1 MEEYR
6 RIKLISGTGQT
17 VEIAEDADDYCLDQ
31 DGLDLGEAAGTHNM
45 TQFIDLIGKHWDSTV
60 LNPRDISIIGW
71 IIGPDLTT
79 IRKRKV
85 VLDKAINPMYDV
97 KLEYGD
103 YALDFR
109 PDSSVQ
115 FSPNWEENNR
125 YMAKFQ
131 IQGTAPMPLFRLK
144 DYNTFRQNV
153 EKTNIF
159 HFPLVIPKDTG
170 VKFGYY
176 PLESIRNMPNEG
188 DVASG
193 LEFTIKANVDIPN
206 PVIVNETTGASIAF
220 DYTLEA
226 GDTLIVNTELGNQY
240 VTLLQGSQRTNAM
253 KYLTIES
260 DIDMTL
266 ALGFN
271 KIRIYS
277 GGYEAD
283 VDVQAK
289 FSPRF
294 LEVEGR

>member
-6 RIKLISGTGQT
+6 RVKLVSEAGQT
-17 VEIAEDADDYCLDQ
+17 VELAEDADDYCLDQ
-31 DGLDLGEAAGTHNM
+31 DGLDLGTVDSTHNM
-45 TQFIDLIGKHWDSTV
+45 TQFIDLVGKHLDSTV
-60 LNPRDISIIGW
+60 LSPRDVSIVGW
-71 IIGPDLTT
+71 IIGKDLNE
-79 IRKRKV
+79 IKKRKI
-85 VLDKAINPMYDV
+85 VLNKAINPMYDV
-97 KLEYGD
+97 KLEYGE

-109 PDSSVQ
+109 PDSSIQ
-115 FSPNWEENNR
+115 YSPSWQENNG

-153 EKTNIF
+153 EKTSNF
-159 HFPLVIPKDTG
+159 HFPLVIPKNIG

-176 PLESIRNMPNEG
+176 PLESVRNMPNEG

-193 LEFTIKANVDIPN
+193 LEFTLKANVDTHN
-206 PVIVNETTGASIAF
+206 PIIVNETTGTSIAF

-226 GDTLIVNTELGNQY
+226 GDTLIINTELGNQY
-240 VTLLQGSQRTNAM
+240 VTLLQGSMKTNAM
-253 KYLTIES
+253 KYLTIKS

-277 GGYEAD
+277 DDREAD
-283 VDVQAK
+283 VEVQAK